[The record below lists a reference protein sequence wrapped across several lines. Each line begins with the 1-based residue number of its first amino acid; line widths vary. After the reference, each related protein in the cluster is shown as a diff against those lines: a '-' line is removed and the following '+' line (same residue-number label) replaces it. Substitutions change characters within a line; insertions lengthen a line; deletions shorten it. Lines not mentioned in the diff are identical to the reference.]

1 MNDQRGADIEGTV
14 KIFNDLWKNILGSS
28 RRKNPLIYW
37 ESPKETFRRKK
48 AIFGYTPWKTRDEKQ
63 TGFYAVQ
70 YSSGN
75 RLNRIRMVKK
85 MRFSS
90 RRKARAR
97 ALRWYY
103 QYYQIGDYAPKPKE
117 PERI

>member
-1 MNDQRGADIEGTV
+1 MNDQRGADIERFLKGL
-14 KIFNDLWKNILGSS
+14 IGNS
-28 RRKNPLIYW
+28 RTKTRTKNPLITW
-37 ESPKETFRRKK
+37 NNPKETFRRKK
-48 AIFGYTPWKTRDEKQ
+48 AIFGYTPWKTRDGKQ

-75 RLNRIRMVKK
+75 RLNRMVKK

-90 RRKARAR
+90 RKKARAR
-97 ALRWYY
+97 ALKWYY
-103 QYYQIGDYAPKPKE
+103 QYYQIGDHAPKPKE